1 MLVPT
6 LADVKALPWIAVI
19 VLAVIAAVVFRFQ
32 VVEVQTP
39 DGERMGTMDRWTGR
53 VELAPVAAP
62 TPTNDFSYD

>member
-1 MLVPT
+1 M
-6 LADVKALPWIAVI
+6 AGMKALPWIAAI

-32 VVEVQTP
+32 VVEVNTP

-62 TPTNDFSYD
+62 TPTPVDGELQPFP